1 MYVFSRGFVNR
12 TNRGISSSRFVRCRL
27 CPSDPFAFFFQ
38 YNAPMQDSRGKGLLV
53 AIACYAIWGTLPI
66 FWKFLSAV
74 PSSLVQVQRMIWC
87 FACVVGFCIL
97 TRRNFRPLFGDPRAV
112 RTFLLSGALCT
123 VNWTTYVITVNS
135 GNIVE
140 SAIGYYINPLLSI
153 LIGMVVFK
161 ERLSK
166 AQAAATIL
174 AAVGV
179 AFFTVSYGQV
189 PVMALILAVSFAAYG
204 AVKKRGGYPSVEGMA
219 VESTFTGAAG
229 LAALAVGCFIPGL
242 WESLTPV
249 TAASP
254 MAWTDGGAMLMLLF
268 VLGGFF
274 TWLPLQ
280 LFSEAANRIPLSWIG
295 FCQYLSPTLA
305 LLVGVFLF
313 GEPFTFAHAVLFA
326 CLWIGIALIALEAF
340 ARSRI

>member
-1 MYVFSRGFVNR
+1 
-12 TNRGISSSRFVRCRL
+12 
-27 CPSDPFAFFFQ
+27 
-38 YNAPMQDSRGKGLLV
+38 MQNSKGKGLLI
-53 AIACYAIWGTLPI
+53 ALACYAIWGTLPI

-74 PSSLVQVQRMIWC
+74 PSSLVQVQRMVWC
-87 FACVVGFCIL
+87 FACVIAFCAV
-97 TRRNFRPLFGDPRAV
+97 THRNFRPLFKDPRAV

-140 SAIGYYINPLLSI
+140 SAIGYYMNPLLSI
-153 LIGMVVFK
+153 LLGLVVFK
-161 ERLSK
+161 ERLSM
-166 AQAAATIL
+166 AQIAATVL

-179 AFFTVSYGQV
+179 AFFTASYGRV

-219 VESTFTGAAG
+219 VESTFTGAVG
-229 LAALAVGCFIPGL
+229 LVALAVGSIVPGL

-249 TAASP
+249 TSVSSL
-254 MAWTDGGAMLMLLF
+254 AWTEGGAMLMLLF

-280 LFSEAANRIPLSWIG
+280 LFSEAANRIPLSWVG

-313 GEPFTFAHAVLFA
+313 NEPFTFAHGVLFG
-326 CLWIGIALIALEAF
+326 CLWAGIALIALEAILN
-340 ARSRI
+340 SRKR